1 MEALEGNRCKVTVTV
16 ESKEIDARIKKA
28 YKDAAYKYNFPGFRK
43 GKAPRPVIDNALG
56 PEAIRAQVTDDVIN
70 DTYPQSFE
78 DANLYP
84 VGQLEPD
91 PENGLVESGKDYT
104 YVYEIDTKPEFELS
118 SYDPVEVAL
127 PQPKATEGE
136 IADQID
142 ALCEHYYHFEPAP
155 ANTKIKEESTA
166 SLKVAATDD
175 KGEDLPFVSM
185 ESMQYTIGSG
195 LYPAAFDEEIMGMK
209 KGDTKQFAIDVPEEP
224 TAYTAGLNGKTEKL
238 HLDVTV
244 LSLLKKIKPE
254 LTDEWVKEEFGFETV
269 DELRERIIESVE
281 QQKADIIP
289 RLKENNCLRV
299 LCERLEGEPPEDMVT
314 ENESEILKDF
324 FKRLQDQALTFD
336 AYLMQ
341 AGIDAAQFRE
351 DIKLQATD
359 MAKEDLALD
368 AVARNLGI
376 EISEDDVVA
385 EFEKSGAQ
393 NPKAL
398 YEEWRNGGRL
408 YLVRAGLARQKALDH
423 VVENAIVTE
432 YGDDAG
438 EDDPTFVT
446 DRKASEKATDDAASD
461 DAAAKTE

>member
-1 MEALEGNRCKVTVTV
+1 MKTTMEALEGNRCKVTVTV

-78 DANLYP
+78 DVNLYP

-91 PENGLVESGKDYT
+91 PENGLVERGKDYT
-104 YVYEIDTKPEFELS
+104 YVYEIDTKPEFELN

-127 PQPKATEGE
+127 PQHAATEGE
-136 IADQID
+136 IADQLD
-142 ALCEHYYHFEPAP
+142 ALTEHYYHYDPAP
-155 ANTKIKEESTA
+155 ANTKVKADSTV
-166 SLKVAATDD
+166 SLKVVATDD
-175 KGEDLPFVSM
+175 KGENLPYVSE

-195 LYPAAFDEEIMGMK
+195 LYPASFDEELMGLK

-224 TAYTAGLNGKTEKL
+224 TAYTAGLNGKTEKI
-238 HLDVTV
+238 HLDIEV

-254 LTDEWVKEEFGFETV
+254 LTDEWVKDTFGFETAA
-269 DELRERIIESVE
+269 ELRERVIESIE
-281 QQKADIIP
+281 QQKEDIIP

-314 ENESEILKDF
+314 DNESEILKDF
-324 FKRLQDQALTFD
+324 FKRLQDQAITFD

-341 AGIDAAQFRE
+341 AGIDATQFRE
-351 DIKLQATD
+351 DIKRQATD

-376 EISEDDVVA
+376 EITEDDVVA
-385 EFEKSGAQ
+385 EFEKSGATD
-393 NPKAL
+393 PKAL
-398 YEEWRNGGRL
+398 YEEWKNGGRL

-423 VVENAIVTE
+423 VVENAVVTE

-438 EDDPTFVT
+438 EDDVKFVT
-446 DRKASEKATDDAASD
+446 DRSASKEDSDKAAE
-461 DAAAKTE
+461 TE

>member
-28 YKDAAYKYNFPGFRK
+28 YKDAARKYNFPGFRK

-104 YVYEIDTKPEFELS
+104 YVYEIDTKPEFALS

-127 PQPKATEGE
+127 PQPQATEGE

-155 ANTKIKEESTA
+155 ANTKIKAESTA
-166 SLKVAATDD
+166 SLKVVATDD
-175 KGEDLPFVSM
+175 KGEDLPFASM

-195 LYPAAFDEEIMGMK
+195 LYPSTFDEQIMGLK

-224 TAYTAGLNGKTEKL
+224 TAYTAGLNGKTEQL

-269 DELRERIIESVE
+269 DELRERIAESVE

-289 RLKENNCLRV
+289 RLKENNCLRA

-314 ENESEILKDF
+314 DNESEILKDF

-368 AVARNLGI
+368 AVARELGI
-376 EISEDDVVA
+376 EISEDDVIE

-438 EDDPTFVT
+438 EDDPTFTT
-446 DRKASEKATDDAASD
+446 DRE
-461 DAAAKTE
+461 AAKKPADEAAEADE

>member
-1 MEALEGNRCKVTVTV
+1 
-16 ESKEIDARIKKA
+16 
-28 YKDAAYKYNFPGFRK
+28 
-43 GKAPRPVIDNALG
+43 
-56 PEAIRAQVTDDVIN
+56 
-70 DTYPQSFE
+70 
-78 DANLYP
+78 
-84 VGQLEPD
+84 
-91 PENGLVESGKDYT
+91 
-104 YVYEIDTKPEFELS
+104 
-118 SYDPVEVAL
+118 
-127 PQPKATEGE
+127 
-136 IADQID
+136 
-142 ALCEHYYHFEPAP
+142 
-155 ANTKIKEESTA
+155 
-166 SLKVAATDD
+166 
-175 KGEDLPFVSM
+175 M

-289 RLKENNCLRV
+289 RLKENNCLRA

-385 EFEKSGAQ
+385 EFEKSGVEDPA
-393 NPKAL
+393 AMM
-398 YEEWRNGGRL
+398 EEWRKNGQMH
-408 YLVRAGLARQKALDH
+408 LVRQGILRQKAAQEIVD
-423 VVENAIVTE
+423 NAVVTE
-432 YGDDAG
+432 VAPAE
-438 EDDPTFVT
+438 EDD
-446 DRKASEKATDDAASD
+446 KKGKHAAD
-461 DAAAKTE
+461 EAAAEE

>member
-1 MEALEGNRCKVTVTV
+1 MKTTMEALEGNRCKVTVTV

-28 YKDAAYKYNFPGFRK
+28 YKDAARKYNFPGFRK

-104 YVYEIDTKPEFELS
+104 YVYEIDTKPEFALS

-127 PQPKATEGE
+127 PQPQATEGE

-155 ANTKIKEESTA
+155 ANTKIKAESTA
-166 SLKVAATDD
+166 SLKVVATDD
-175 KGEDLPFVSM
+175 KGEDLPFASM

-195 LYPAAFDEEIMGMK
+195 LYPAAFDEQIMGLK

-224 TAYTAGLNGKTEKL
+224 TAYTAGLNGKTEQL

-269 DELRERIIESVE
+269 AELRERIVESVE

-289 RLKENNCLRV
+289 RLKENNCLRA

-314 ENESEILKDF
+314 DNESEILKDF

-368 AVARNLGI
+368 AVARELGI
-376 EISEDDVVA
+376 EISEDDVIE

-423 VVENAIVTE
+423 IVENAIVTE

-438 EDDPTFVT
+438 EDDPTFTT
-446 DRKASEKATDDAASD
+446 DREAAKKPADDAAEAD
-461 DAAAKTE
+461 E

>member
-28 YKDAAYKYNFPGFRK
+28 YKDAARKYNFPGFRK

-104 YVYEIDTKPEFELS
+104 YVYEIDTKPEFALS

-127 PQPKATEGE
+127 PQPQATEGE

-155 ANTKIKEESTA
+155 ANTKIKAESTA
-166 SLKVAATDD
+166 SLKVVATDD
-175 KGEDLPFVSM
+175 KGEDLPFASM

-195 LYPAAFDEEIMGMK
+195 LYPATFDEQIMGLK

-224 TAYTAGLNGKTEKL
+224 TAYTAGLNGKTEQL

-269 DELRERIIESVE
+269 DELRERIVESVE

-289 RLKENNCLRV
+289 RLKENNCLRA

-314 ENESEILKDF
+314 DNESEILKDF

-368 AVARNLGI
+368 AVARELGI
-376 EISEDDVVA
+376 EISEDDVIE

-423 VVENAIVTE
+423 IVENAIVTE

-438 EDDPTFVT
+438 EGDPTFTT
-446 DRKASEKATDDAASD
+446 DREAAKKPADDAAEAD
-461 DAAAKTE
+461 E